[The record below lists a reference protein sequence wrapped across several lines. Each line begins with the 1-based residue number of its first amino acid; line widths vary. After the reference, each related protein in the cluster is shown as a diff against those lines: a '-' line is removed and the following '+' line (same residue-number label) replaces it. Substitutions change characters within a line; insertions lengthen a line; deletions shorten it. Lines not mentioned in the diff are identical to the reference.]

1 MPDTP
6 ARQTTTTIK
15 KLMDGK
21 LRLERRNANLNIY
34 ARTYIQGKNL
44 VFRTRETRIV
54 EATNTA
60 TDWYLG
66 LLDRVRRGEQL
77 HGVLFSQVVEKFLA
91 HADQVKSVSAGQRRN
106 YRQKWELLKPRF
118 ENVKVTDID
127 ARFLLELRQKRADA
141 TTRNGTRVKP
151 TTLKK
156 DLVLVRLVLQHAKE
170 WEKCLKELPQ
180 FPSFRGDTW
189 AV

>member
-34 ARTYIQGKNL
+34 ARTYLQGKNL

-77 HGVLFSQVVEKFLA
+77 HGVLFSQVVEKFLSLITHLRA
-91 HADQVKSVSAGQRRN
+91 H
-106 YRQKWELLKPRF
+106 E
-118 ENVKVTDID
+118 
-127 ARFLLELRQKRADA
+127 
-141 TTRNGTRVKP
+141 TRH
-151 TTLKK
+151 
-156 DLVLVRLVLQHAKE
+156 DLV
-170 WEKCLKELPQ
+170 
-180 FPSFRGDTW
+180 
-189 AV
+189 